1 MTTYKT
7 LSTQPRLFLAMTGL
21 TPAEFLDLLPA
32 FETACERAYPIDR
45 TAAGQPRQR
54 WPGGGRHSTLVSD
67 ADKLLFLLVYLKT
80 YPLQVMLGQLFGLSV
95 SRANYWLH
103 HLLPVL
109 RSALD
114 ALGVLPERDGGRL
127 ARKSVQPKGS
137 RIVIID
143 GTERHRQR
151 PKKAEKQALHYSGK
165 KKTHTDKNVLVTSAA
180 DEQVLF
186 LSETYPG
193 KTHDK
198 RIADEEHLT
207 YPPGTTL
214 YKDTGF
220 QGYEPPVQQTCQA
233 KKKAAWARANGHG
246 ERRQPQAGAA
256 SGPRGT
262 RHRRCET
269 ESDCQRSLSQQ
280 ETGDVRCLHG
290 GRLRPAQPE
299 SESPKT
305 PMKKPSL
312 TISEKV

>member
-21 TPAEFLDLLPA
+21 TPAEFRDLLPA
-32 FETACERAYPIDR
+32 FETACAYAYPTDR

-54 WPGGGRHSTLVSD
+54 WPGAGRHSTLVSD

-80 YPLQVMLGQLFGLSV
+80 YPLQVVLGQLFGLSV

-127 ARKSVQPKGS
+127 ARKSVQPKSS

-143 GTERHRQR
+143 GTERRRQR
-151 PKKAEKQALHYSGK
+151 PKKAEKQALHYSGQ
-165 KKTHTDKNVLVTSAA
+165 KKTHTDKNVLVTSAS

-193 KTHDK
+193 TTHDK
-198 RIADEEHLT
+198 RIADEEHLA

-233 KKKAAWARANGHG
+233 KKKAARARTDRRG
-246 ERRQPQAGAA
+246 EGREPQAGEVAR
-256 SGPRGT
+256 PRGA
-262 RHRRCET
+262 RHRRGET
-269 ESDCQRSLSQQ
+269 ESDCQRRLSEQ
-280 ETGDVRCLHG
+280 EAGVVRCVHG
-290 GRLRPAQPE
+290 GRLRPA
-299 SESPKT
+299 
-305 PMKKPSL
+305 
-312 TISEKV
+312 